1 MLQVEAI
8 SGGEVIQQ
16 LEVDGNQVFTHPDIS
31 PEQAIPDFMRS
42 VIDSLPGENREE
54 RIKSYVHS
62 AGNQASLKRG
72 NGARLYKKGQGEF
85 VSYAPDKSEALEA
98 ETSAEVQ
105 SAKKVQTRTETKPPT
120 VSAPLAAE
128 KGEP

>member
-16 LEVDGNQVFTHPDIS
+16 LEVDGNQVFTHPDIP

-54 RIKSYVHS
+54 RVKSYVHS

-98 ETSAEVQ
+98 EAEVQ
-105 SAKKVQTRTETKPPT
+105 SAKKAQTRSAETKPT
-120 VSAPLAAE
+120 VSAPLAVE
-128 KGEP
+128 KGEA